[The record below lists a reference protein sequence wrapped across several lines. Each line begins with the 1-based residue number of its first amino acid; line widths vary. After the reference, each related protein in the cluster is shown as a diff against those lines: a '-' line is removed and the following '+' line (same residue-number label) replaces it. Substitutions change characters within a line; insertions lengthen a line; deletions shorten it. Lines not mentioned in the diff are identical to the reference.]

1 MVRLPDG
8 ADDFTVAAT
17 LRDRGVTVSPLS
29 GFFSDSSD
37 VAAAHG
43 LVCGYSRLPETQADV
58 VAEII
63 ADEIRRQ

>member
-1 MVRLPDG
+1 M
-8 ADDFTVAAT
+8 
-17 LRDRGVTVSPLS
+17 SPLS